1 MSNGHT
7 EQNKQYNESDVPEQ
21 PYLIKITYILTCL
34 WCAVRIINDIFF
46 YILNT
51 LFSNKI
57 IYIP

>member
-46 YILNT
+46 I
-51 LFSNKI
+51 F
-57 IYIP
+57 